1 MVKARLESLAIEKSI
16 CLAADRVHVS
26 LGFRLHP
33 HATTRGGGGGEEDL
47 QKTHDDDDHAVVVT
61 LFHRNKPDMTVSTR
75 GRVGGGE
82 SVRRQK

>member
-33 HATTRGGGGGEEDL
+33 KATTRGGGGGGGEKDL

-61 LFHRNKPDMTVSTR
+61 LFHRNKPDMLR
-75 GRVGGGE
+75 GRVGDGE
-82 SVRRQK
+82 SVRRQE